1 MVINQHRMRRPPK
14 ASHLKTLYWK
24 CKRGLASVTVLTWS
38 HHLRSY
44 NKMADSLANMAMD
57 STKSQQA
64 LIREEEVHDTRWVN
78 LSQLADGDMG
88 HWALTHGEREE

>member
-1 MVINQHRMRRPPK
+1 
-14 ASHLKTLYWK
+14 
-24 CKRGLASVTVLTWS
+24 
-38 HHLRSY
+38 
-44 NKMADSLANMAMD
+44 MADSLANMAID